1 MDSKVNQL
9 VLADG
14 ERVDLPR
21 PAHKAATELS
31 ARLPSLITSLSHSV
45 EVRPFLY
52 DAMVAAN
59 TLPPNTSSLSLLNSV
74 ANAAQL
80 GLRIGGSL
88 GHAYIVPFRRKKGT
102 PQEYTEATLVVGY
115 RGFLD
120 LAYRCGFLAGITCE
134 CVLTGETARRWTS
147 AQGPQIEH
155 ELAWD
160 RDCTDSTPGILAKI
174 EAVYCLYVTREGYC
188 DIVVVP
194 GRELRSLAKKQ
205 GNVWDSNP
213 VSMSYKTAI
222 RRASKRWQTT
232 ERLSRAVQ
240 LDEQAERGE
249 SQTST
254 LAQLQSS
261 IPGLTLG
268 VLDDAEHGDAWE
280 PR

>member
-1 MDSKVNQL
+1 MDPKVNQL

-14 ERVDLPR
+14 EKINLPR

-31 ARLPSLITSLSHSV
+31 ARLPSLISSLSYSV

-59 TLPPNTSSLSLLNSV
+59 TLPPNTTAVSLLNSV

-80 GLRIGGSL
+80 GLRIGGAL

-102 PQEYTEATLVVGY
+102 AQEHTEAVLVIGY
-115 RGFLD
+115 RGFLH
-120 LAYRCGFLAGITCE
+120 LAYACGFLAGVTCE
-134 CVLTGETARRWTS
+134 CVLKGETARRWTS
-147 AQGPQIEH
+147 ANGPQIEH

-174 EAVYCLYVTREGYC
+174 EAAYCLYKTREGYS
-188 DIVVVP
+188 DLVVVP
-194 GRELRSLAKKQ
+194 GRELRGLAKKQ

-213 VSMSYKTAI
+213 VSMAYKTAI

-249 SQTST
+249 SQQST
-254 LAQLQSS
+254 LAQLQAS
-261 IPGLTLG
+261 IPGLSLG
-268 VLDDAEHGDAWE
+268 VLGDPEHGDAWE
-280 PR
+280 E